1 MAAVSQDPTGP
12 DLYALEAIP
21 SVPAPVVTP
30 AV

>member
-12 DLYALEAIP
+12 DLHALEAIP